1 MNTAEISRPRAALP
15 TLSFH
20 LVMAVIIA
28 ASVFYGFSRTI
39 GASLIHPAQPAPTLV
54 YVHAGVFFLWPVL
67 LVIQSALVNSRSLQ
81 LHRTLGW
88 WFAAVGV
95 AVPVIGAATAILS
108 AQAGVARGNPAALP
122 GLLIPLFNMLSFA
135 ILFGL
140 AVLWREKADRHP
152 RLMLLATCTL
162 TSAAFGRFPAFLVPP
177 GYFFVAVDVLLAA
190 AVAHDLVTSRRV
202 HPVNLVAVPVL
213 VAGQFIAWHGA
224 GSPLWISIAQA
235 LAG

>member
-1 MNTAEISRPRAALP
+1 MNTAEISRPRAAIH

-20 LVMAVIIA
+20 LVMSVIIA

-39 GASLIHPAQPAPTLV
+39 GASLIHPAQPAPTMV
-54 YVHAGVFFLWPVL
+54 YVHAAVFFLWPVL
-67 LVIQSALVNSRSLQ
+67 LVVQSALVNSRNLD
-81 LHRTLGW
+81 LHRRLGW

-95 AVPVIGAATAILS
+95 AVPVIGTATAILS
-108 AQAGVARGNPAALP
+108 AQAGVASGSPAALP

-135 ILFGL
+135 VLFGL
-140 AVLWREKADRHP
+140 AVLWRDRAEHHP

-190 AVAHDLVTSRRV
+190 AVIHDLVTRRRIHV
-202 HPVNLVAVPVL
+202 VNLVAVPVL
-213 VAGQFIAWHGA
+213 IAGQFMAWHGA
-224 GSPLWISIAQA
+224 GSVLWLAIATA